1 MVLCILEVLDKNPKK
16 ATDPFPNKTAPSQGK
31 GTALHCQAGSPD
43 LSDRLHFWPG
53 SDFVVTLH

>member
-43 LSDRLHFWPG
+43 LSDRLHF
-53 SDFVVTLH
+53 